1 MIMPRIA
8 KEIRDKHQAFFA
20 FAIIVYF
27 ALWMII
33 FGVFIYIMTPE
44 AKAADNCLAYRSMVA
59 REAQAVHGPDA
70 PTPMYIGQIRQES
83 SCRPGVTASDLGR
96 GIAQFMDGTTK
107 QVATLFPELGPAD
120 PYNPRWAIRAM
131 IRYDGW
137 IYRRVKGKDECH
149 RWGAVLKS
157 YNAGLGYTQQAQAK
171 SPDPLTWFGVTE
183 FIPTRQSAM
192 NFEYSRTYP
201 HKILLSHQKAYVSS
215 GKTTCLP
222 RPT

>member
-1 MIMPRIA
+1 MPRIA
-8 KEIRDKHQAFFA
+8 KEIRDKHRAFFA

-70 PTPMYIGQIRQES
+70 PTPMFVGQIKQES
-83 SCRPGVTASDLGR
+83 SCRPGITAADLGR

-107 QVATLFPELGPAD
+107 QVASLFPELGPAD

-149 RWGAVLKS
+149 RWGAALVS
-157 YNAGLGYTQQAQAK
+157 YNAGLGWVQRAQKA
-171 SPDPLTWFGVTE
+171 SAAPEVWFDVTE
-183 FIPTRQSAM
+183 KINPGQTAM
-192 NFEYSRTYP
+192 NFTYSRSYP
-201 HKILLSHQKAYVSS
+201 YKILLQHQKAYVSS